1 MFALFIALEC
11 GKTTYKY
18 NIRIK
23 KRVCQNR
30 HILFFCLLF

>member
-23 KRVCQNR
+23 NLIPTTEDETFLC
-30 HILFFCLLF
+30 